1 MGRFQITNVT
11 RLECTKFSIQIIF
24 PTTILGR
31 YVAVNNHVCDTYEQF
46 VGFRVYLKFSVEFAV
61 VSITIIYC
69 FEILHL
75 IGCSHTHI
83 GRDVMSNRFRRS
95 VRFIGTDKKISRLA
109 RSAAIESNVSLPWTQ
124 LAPIN
129 LYPYPI
135 ENSIRFL
142 MYRLFFILNCLIG
155 LGEVIDNV

>member
-1 MGRFQITNVT
+1 MGRFQTTTNVT

-31 YVAVNNHVCDTYEQF
+31 YVAVNNHVCDTYERF

-83 GRDVMSNRFRRS
+83 GRDVQS
-95 VRFIGTDKKISRLA
+95 VSPFCSFYRYRQKNIQTRAERGDRIKRFIALDTARADKPLSISDRK
-109 RSAAIESNVSLPWTQ
+109 
-124 LAPIN
+124 
-129 LYPYPI
+129 
-135 ENSIRFL
+135 F
-142 MYRLFFILNCLIG
+142 
-155 LGEVIDNV
+155 D